1 MIEHTPSTSAKT
13 NREHDTLRILR
24 VVSDAY
30 PEVLGGGALHAHLM
44 SKRQSELGHEVTML
58 TSDHGDETRPREERR
73 DGYTLRRDHEWG
85 RPFGNTITP
94 GLVRTLFDLKD
105 EYDVVHA
112 HSHLYFSSNTVAALA
127 RTSDIRFVITN
138 HGLISQTAPPWVQYL
153 YIPTV
158 ARFTL
163 NSADRVFCYT
173 ATDHDRLR
181 QRGITAPISVV
192 NNGIDCTRFRHDP
205 EVDRNDQLL
214 FVGRLNE
221 NKGVDRLFEAFTALS
236 EEFEALSLKIVGDGP
251 LYEFLDEQRSKH
263 GLEERVVLAGRV
275 PNREL
280 STVYNE
286 SSVFVLPSSNEGM
299 PRTVLEALACR
310 TPVVTTALPQLESV
324 ADRAGITVPKGAT
337 EELEEAI
344 ELLLRRPELR
354 NEMGEVGRERVE
366 EHYSWENTVRETTEI
381 YYDVI
386 DERE

>member
-1 MIEHTPSTSAKT
+1 
-13 NREHDTLRILR
+13 
-24 VVSDAY
+24 
-30 PEVLGGGALHAHLM
+30 
-44 SKRQSELGHEVTML
+44 
-58 TSDHGDETRPREERR
+58 
-73 DGYTLRRDHEWG
+73 
-85 RPFGNTITP
+85 
-94 GLVRTLFDLKD
+94 
-105 EYDVVHA
+105 
-112 HSHLYFSSNTVAALA
+112 
-127 RTSDIRFVITN
+127 
-138 HGLISQTAPPWVQYL
+138 
-153 YIPTV
+153 
-158 ARFTL
+158 
-163 NSADRVFCYT
+163 
-173 ATDHDRLR
+173 
-181 QRGITAPISVV
+181 
-192 NNGIDCTRFRHDP
+192 
-205 EVDRNDQLL
+205 
-214 FVGRLNE
+214 
-221 NKGVDRLFEAFTALS
+221 
-236 EEFEALSLKIVGDGP
+236 
-251 LYEFLDEQRSKH
+251 
-263 GLEERVVLAGRV
+263 VVLAGRV